1 MVLVGEYVQLEKM
14 CILQLL
20 GIVFYRHQLGWDVD
34 MAAQIPYDFTEFFV
48 LLSTNCRESIQ
59 IPHNNCK
66 MFYFFFY
73 SVKIVKICFMY
84 LEDLFLGTYAFMIMT
99 SLLIDSVFKV
109 HLL

>member
-20 GIVFYRHQLGWDVD
+20 GIVFCRHQLGWDVD

-66 MFYFFFY
+66 TFCFFFY
-73 SVKIVKICFMY
+73 SVKICFMY
-84 LEDLFLGTYAFMIMT
+84 LEDLFLGTYAFMIMS